1 MNSLSDF
8 FAFLAYPAVKRFVCP
23 AVLVSALFLIAFSV
37 SATAQTPSDANQADD
52 TIARIVGLAMTRGG
66 ASTFLETITDRIGGR
81 ITGSPESHATS
92 ELILKTLKE
101 AGFDNAHFETYEF
114 SPTWQKGSTTG
125 EIISPVHRS
134 LYIGTYGWVPGTN
147 GPVEVPVVDVGSSA
161 DGHSPLKQNVR
172 GAAVLVDLH
181 SNALST
187 SYVGTRAA
195 IAKQLADAGA
205 TAMMIISDKP
215 NRMLYTSAFLFY
227 PRGPLPSLSIA
238 AEDAALLRRL
248 LTHGEVRIKLNVQN
262 SFGDRPGEER
272 NVIADL
278 PGEDPNAIVLLTA
291 HFDAWDPA
299 QGANDNGCGV
309 AAVLEAARILK
320 LLNVRPKHTIRF
332 AFFSGEEQS
341 DLGSRA
347 YVEQHKAE
355 LDRTWAVVNTDS
367 GAQAPLG
374 LQLYGR
380 QDLEPATRK
389 LLAPLASIG
398 ANQLSMN
405 ADFESD
411 EESFMVVGVPVYS
424 LLVEHGDYDFRHHTI
439 IDTFEH
445 IDPRMLGLQTAVMAV
460 VGYQFAQADQ
470 APGRRLS
477 SSEVHDLLHRYKL
490 DSLYEAD
497 YPGTKPY

>member
-1 MNSLSDF
+1 MRHSVL
-8 FAFLAYPAVKRFVCP
+8 FLAA
-23 AVLVSALFLIAFSV
+23 SALTIFIASG
-37 SATAQTPSDANQADD
+37 SAQSLPAGNPAEDQV
-52 TIARIVGLAMTRGG
+52 ARIVGLAMTRGG
-66 ASTFLETITDRIGGR
+66 ASSFLETITDRIGGR
-81 ITGSPESHATS
+81 ITGSPESRATAD
-92 ELILKTLKE
+92 LILKTLKQ
-101 AGFDNAHFETYEF
+101 AGFDNAHFETYQF
-114 SPTWQKGSTTG
+114 SPTWQKGTTSG
-125 EIISPVHRS
+125 EITSPIHRA

-147 GPVEVPVVDVGSSA
+147 GPIDVPVANLGPDA
-161 DGHSPLKQNVR
+161 DGHSPLPPNIR
-172 GAAVLVDLH
+172 GAAVLVDLR

-195 IAKQLADAGA
+195 IAKQLAEAGA
-205 TAMMIISDKP
+205 AAMMIISDKP
-215 NRMLYTSAFLFY
+215 DRMLYTSAFLFY

-248 LTHGEVRIKLNVQN
+248 LTHGDVKIKLNVQN

-278 PGEDPNAIVLLTA
+278 EGEDPTHVVLLTA

-320 LLNVRPKHTIRF
+320 SLNFRPKHTIRF
-332 AFFSGEEQS
+332 AFFSGEEQT

-347 YVEQHKAE
+347 YVEQHKSE

-389 LLAPLASIG
+389 LLEPLAPIG
-398 ANQLSMN
+398 ANQLSLN

-411 EESFMVVGVPVYS
+411 EESFLVVGVPVYS
-424 LLVEHGDYDFRHHTI
+424 LLVEHGDYDSRHHTI

-460 VGYQFAQADQ
+460 VGYELAQADQ

-477 SSEVHDLLHRYKL
+477 SSEVHDLLHRYNL
-490 DSLYEAD
+490 ESLYEAD

>member
-1 MNSLSDF
+1 MKLLPDF
-8 FAFLAYPAVKRFVCP
+8 FAFLAYSAVKRFVCP
-23 AVLVSALFLIAFSV
+23 AVMVSALVLIAFTV
-37 SATAQTPSDANQADD
+37 SATAQAPSTASPSDD

-66 ASTFLETITDRIGGR
+66 ASSFLETLTDRIGGR
-81 ITGSPESHATS
+81 ITGSPESRATAD
-92 ELILKTLKE
+92 LILRTLKE
-101 AGFDNAHFETYEF
+101 AGFDNAHFETYQF
-114 SPTWQKGSTTG
+114 SPTWQKGPTTG
-125 EIISPVHRS
+125 EVTGPVHRS
-134 LYIGTYGWVPGTN
+134 LYIGTYGWVPGTK
-147 GPVEVPVVDVGSSA
+147 GAVEVPVVDVGTTA
-161 DGHSPLKQNVR
+161 DGHAPLKHNVR

-195 IAKQLADAGA
+195 ITKQLADAGA
-205 TAMMIISDKP
+205 AAMMIISDKP

-227 PRGPLPSLSIA
+227 PRGPLPAFSIA

-248 LTHGEVRIKLNVQN
+248 LTHGEVKIKLNVQN

-278 PGEDPNAIVLLTA
+278 PGEDPNGIVLLTA

-347 YVEQHKAE
+347 YVEQHKSE

-389 LLAPLASIG
+389 LLEPLAPIG
-398 ANQLSMN
+398 ANELSMN

-445 IDPRMLGLQTAVMAV
+445 IDPRMLGLQTAVMTAI
-460 VGYQFAQADQ
+460 GYRLAQADQ

-477 SSEVHDLLHRYKL
+477 SAEVHDLLHRYKL

>member
-1 MNSLSDF
+1 LKSLPAF
-8 FAFLAYPAVKRFVCP
+8 FAFLAHSPKKQSFCP
-23 AVLVSALFLIAFSV
+23 IAILASLLIASSV
-37 SATAQTPSDANQADD
+37 PATAQVDSAADRSDD

-66 ASTFLETITDRIGGR
+66 ASSFLETITDRIGGR
-81 ITGSPESHATS
+81 ITGSPESRATA

-101 AGFDNAHFETYEF
+101 AGIGNAHFETYQF
-114 SPTWQKGSTTG
+114 SPTWQKGPTNG
-125 EIISPVHRS
+125 EIISPIHRA

-147 GPVEVPVVDVGSSA
+147 GPIDVPVVNLGPGA
-161 DGHSPLKQNVR
+161 DGHSPLPPNVR

-195 IAKQLADAGA
+195 IAKQLAEAGA
-205 TAMMIISDKP
+205 AAMMIISDKP
-215 NRMLYTSAFLFY
+215 NRMVYTSAFLFY

-248 LTHGEVRIKLNVQN
+248 LTHGEVRIKLDVQN
-262 SFGDRPGEER
+262 TFGDRPGEER
-272 NVIADL
+272 NVVADIE
-278 PGEDPNAIVLLTA
+278 GADPTHFVLLTA

-309 AAVLEAARILK
+309 AAVLDAARILK
-320 LLNVRPKHTIRF
+320 SLNIHPKHTIRF
-332 AFFSGEEQS
+332 VFFSGEEQT

-347 YVEQHKAE
+347 YVEQHKSE

-389 LLAPLASIG
+389 LLAPLHPIG
-398 ANQLSMN
+398 ADEISMN

-411 EESFMVVGVPVYS
+411 EESFLVVGVPVYS

-445 IDPRMLGLQTAVMAV
+445 IDPRMLGLQTAVMTA
-460 VGYQFAQADQ
+460 VGYQLAQADQ
-470 APGRRLS
+470 SPGRRLS
-477 SSEVHDLLHRYKL
+477 STEVHELLHRYNL
-490 DSLYEAD
+490 ESLYEAD
-497 YPGTKPY
+497 YAGTKPY

>member
-1 MNSLSDF
+1 M
-8 FAFLAYPAVKRFVCP
+8 K
-23 AVLVSALFLIAFSV
+23 
-37 SATAQTPSDANQADD
+37 
-52 TIARIVGLAMTRGG
+52 
-66 ASTFLETITDRIGGR
+66 
-81 ITGSPESHATS
+81 
-92 ELILKTLKE
+92 
-101 AGFDNAHFETYEF
+101 
-114 SPTWQKGSTTG
+114 
-125 EIISPVHRS
+125 
-134 LYIGTYGWVPGTN
+134 
-147 GPVEVPVVDVGSSA
+147 
-161 DGHSPLKQNVR
+161 
-172 GAAVLVDLH
+172 
-181 SNALST
+181 
-187 SYVGTRAA
+187 
-195 IAKQLADAGA
+195 
-205 TAMMIISDKP
+205 
-215 NRMLYTSAFLFY
+215 
-227 PRGPLPSLSIA
+227 
-238 AEDAALLRRL
+238 
-248 LTHGEVRIKLNVQN
+248 IKLNVQN

-278 PGEDPNAIVLLTA
+278 PGEDPNGIVLLTA

-347 YVEQHKAE
+347 YVEQHKSE

-389 LLAPLASIG
+389 LLEPLAPIG
-398 ANQLSMN
+398 ANELSLN

-439 IDTFEH
+439 IDTWFRAIHLVETRR
-445 IDPRMLGLQTAVMAV
+445 DEGLAALLACTEMLRYGTTAFLASHHGRESGFSEPVMRAMRPQLV
-460 VGYQFAQADQ
+460 IISDGECCDTDATRQCRGGVCYGSS
-470 APGRRLS
+470 PGSRRR
-477 SSEVHDLLHRYKL
+477 HDGVTAAGEDR
-490 DSLYEAD
+490 
-497 YPGTKPY
+497 